1 MITGITVSFVNLD
14 NGNEIIIISQP
25 FETPL
30 EEDDKDVDDY
40 LLQLKELIW
49 KSDNLSLASSKETII
64 LKNID
69 KLNGF
74 FKMIVDRDSE
84 ATLRNI
90 L

>member
-14 NGNEIIIISQP
+14 NGNEITVISQP

-30 EEDDKDVDDY
+30 KEDDKDVDNY
-40 LLQLKELIW
+40 ILKLKELIW
-49 KSDNLSLASSKETII
+49 KSDNLALASSKETII

-74 FKMIVDRDSE
+74 FKMVVDRD
-84 ATLRNI
+84 
-90 L
+90 